1 MIRRARWIVLVVV
14 VLLVAVSLAGVLLVR
29 PDLVDARDRVDA
41 RWAVLR
47 SDLTARFDALDAV
60 VEAFD
65 AAGAGDRSV
74 TRALRRELG
83 HWAELRG
90 RRHVDAAA
98 EAASADTLEAL
109 ARRAE
114 ANRTASDRLRA
125 DPTLAAAV
133 DGFDEQAVSKPA
145 VRLYN
150 QAVRAYEATR
160 SGTFERIVAGAL
172 GFESRPTLL
181 LKPPGPRPA

>member
-1 MIRRARWIVLVVV
+1 MMRRAHWIVLVVV
-14 VLLVAVSLAGVLLVR
+14 VLLVAISLAGALLVR

-41 RWAVLR
+41 RWADLR
-47 SDLTARFDALDAV
+47 SDLAARYDALGAVRDAL
-60 VEAFD
+60 D

-90 RRHVDAAA
+90 RRQVDAAA
-98 EAASADTLEAL
+98 EAASANSLEAL
-109 ARRAE
+109 ARRAKV
-114 ANRTASDRLRA
+114 NRTASDRLRA
-125 DPTLAAAV
+125 DPNLAAAV
-133 DGFDEQAVSKPA
+133 LEFDQQVVSQPA

-150 QAVRAYEATR
+150 QAVRSYETTR
-160 SGTFERIVAGAL
+160 TGTFERIVAGVL

-181 LKPPGPRPA
+181 LAPPG